1 MNLRWQWAQKAELKW
16 WKQYLRRQEPAE
28 YLHRKAIYW
37 RRVLEEAGF
46 APQPGERVLDAG
58 CGPAGI
64 FIILQN
70 QLVDAVDPLLDAY
83 QADLSVFRKENYPYV
98 RFFAEALE
106 IFCPS
111 VAYPT
116 VFCLNAVNHVR
127 DIEKSFDVLAQAVA
141 PGGTLLLSVDAHR
154 FGFLKYLFRL
164 LPGDI
169 LHPQQF
175 DDAEYRAMM
184 EQRGFVIRREI
195 ILKQELLFRHYLYAA
210 QKITGGNDR

>member
-1 MNLRWQWAQKAELKW
+1 MNRRWQWAQKAELKW

-28 YLHRKAIYW
+28 YLHRKAMYW
-37 RRVLEEAGF
+37 RRVLESAGF

-64 FIILQN
+64 FIILQD
-70 QLVDAVDPLLDAY
+70 QEVDAVDPLLDAY
-83 QADLSVFRKENYPYV
+83 EAELTVFYKKNYPHV

-106 IFCPS
+106 AFRPP

-116 VFCLNAVNHVR
+116 VYCLNAVNHVR

-154 FGFLKYLFRL
+154 FRFLKHLFRL

-184 EQRGFVIRREI
+184 EQRGFVIRRKI
-195 ILKQELLFRHYLYAA
+195 ILKQELLFRHYLYTA
-210 QKITGGNDR
+210 QKTTGG